1 MILLYT
7 GEVIVNSETRYSAGI
22 ETIYIWLYVN
32 CTYTSLIFIIEK
44 CVVSP
49 SGKDLFQKDI
59 QCIKVSICSNFSFK

>member
-7 GEVIVNSETRYSAGI
+7 GGVIVNSETRYSANI
-22 ETIYIWLYVN
+22 ETIYMVVR

-59 QCIKVSICSNFSFK
+59 QCIKVSSCSNFSFK